1 MENIEISKEDFEFVQ
16 SDKKIYDQ
24 KFETKNIGFFKDAM
38 IRFATNKASIV
49 AFVIIILIV
58 LFSILA
64 PATSRYE
71 ATYTDPYLKY
81 VSPDMNGLFGLNG
94 TRSLESKVNLD
105 GLNVYQSYFPLGTYV
120 SHSGES
126 KYDFTTDKRFV
137 AGKKYYVKE
146 ADGTYRLTEQGV
158 DWKVRNK
165 IEANT
170 YYEDATQY
178 TITYD
183 SYHYRGSYVILSLT
197 KDEYSKLLNYCL
209 DNHLLDNYTK
219 SATNP
224 DIYLTKANSWSRSEN
239 EVIVPYAEKDSGW
252 GGNVAYSN
260 YEQYDAQGVKLETP
274 VIKDTVTT
282 EEALKTV
289 SDDVY
294 FSTAYYASKAETY
307 TVRVNYYN
315 YYVYLHGFKP
325 HFIFGTNDLGQDLF
339 SRLGNGFRF
348 SLLLGIIV
356 SIINISVGIFIGAIE
371 GYYGGVVDLII
382 ERIIEL
388 ITNVPTIVICS
399 LMVFHVGVETFEKK
413 ARILVFVF
421 FLSGWTGMAG
431 TVRSQFYR
439 YKGQEYVLAA
449 RTLGAKDRR
458 IIFRHILPNA
468 VGPLVTSGVLYIPS
482 VIFSE
487 SSLSY
492 LGIINFETG
501 NIASVGSLLAS
512 GQKCMLNAP
521 FVLIFPSIFVAV
533 LMICFNIFGNG
544 LRDAFNPSLRGAE

>member
-71 ATYTDPYLKY
+71 STYTDPYLKY
-81 VSPDMNGLFGLNG
+81 VAPDMNGLFGFNG
-94 TRSLESKVNLD
+94 TRNLDSKINLD
-105 GLNVYQSYFPLGTYV
+105 GLNIYQNYFPLGTYV

-126 KYDFTTDKRFV
+126 KYELTTDKKFV
-137 AGKKYYVKE
+137 AGNKYYLKND
-146 ADGTYRLTEQGV
+146 DGTFRLAVKGV
-158 DWKVRNK
+158 DWKVYANVTPNK
-165 IEANT
+165 F
-170 YYEDATQY
+170 YVDATQY
-178 TITYD
+178 VVTYD
-183 SYHYRGSYVILSLT
+183 SYHYRGSYVLLSLT
-197 KDEYSKLLNYCL
+197 EQDYKNLLKYSV
-209 DNHLLDNYTK
+209 DNHLLDNYTP
-219 SATNP
+219 SSVNNDVYITR
-224 DIYLTKANSWSRSEN
+224 ANSWSRSEN
-239 EVIVPYAEKDSGW
+239 EIIVPYAEKDTGW
-252 GGNVAYSN
+252 GGNVAYSK
-260 YEQYDAQGVKLETP
+260 YTQYDSQGNVLESP
-274 VIKDTVTT
+274 VISDKVTS
-282 EEALKTV
+282 EEELKTV

-294 FSTAYYASKAETY
+294 FSTAYYSKLAKTY

-315 YYVYLHGFKP
+315 YYVYMHGFKP
-325 HFIFGTNDLGQDLF
+325 HFLFGTNDLGQDLF

-348 SLLLGIIV
+348 SLLLGIVV

-399 LMVFHVGVETFEKK
+399 LMVFHVGVDTFEKK
-413 ARILVFVF
+413 ARILIFVF

-501 NIASVGSLLAS
+501 PIASVGSLLSS

-521 FVLIFPSIFVAV
+521 FVLLFPSIFVAV

>member
-71 ATYTDPYLKY
+71 STYTDPYLKY
-81 VSPDMNGLFGLNG
+81 VTPDMNGLFGLNG
-94 TRSLESKVNLD
+94 NGKLDSKINLD
-105 GLNVYQSYFPLGTYV
+105 GLNIYKNYFPLGTYV

-126 KYDFTTDKRFV
+126 KYELTKDKKFV
-137 AGKKYYVKE
+137 AENKYYLKND
-146 ADGTYRLTEQGV
+146 DGTFRLAVKGV
-158 DWKVRNK
+158 DWKVYANVTPNK
-165 IEANT
+165 F
-170 YYEDATQY
+170 YVDATQY
-178 TITYD
+178 EVTYD
-183 SYHYRGSYVILSLT
+183 SYHYRGSYVLLSLNEEDY
-197 KDEYSKLLNYCL
+197 KNLLKYCV
-209 DNHLLDNYTK
+209 DNHLLDNYTPSSVNK
-219 SATNP
+219 DVYITR
-224 DIYLTKANSWSRSEN
+224 ANSWSRSEN
-239 EVIVPYAEKDSGW
+239 EIIVPYAEKDTW
-252 GGNVAYSN
+252 GGNVAYSK
-260 YEQYDAQGVKLETP
+260 YTQYDSKGNVLESA
-274 VIKDTVTT
+274 VISDKVTS

-294 FSTAYYASKAETY
+294 FSTAYYSDLAKTY

-315 YYVYLHGFKP
+315 YYVYMHGFKP
-325 HFIFGTNDLGQDLF
+325 HFLFGTNDLGQDLF

-348 SLLLGIIV
+348 SLLLGIVV

-399 LMVFHVGVETFEKK
+399 LMVFHVGVDTFEKK
-413 ARILVFVF
+413 ARILIFVF

-501 NIASVGSLLAS
+501 PIASVGSLLSS

-521 FVLIFPSIFVAV
+521 FVLLFPSIFVAV